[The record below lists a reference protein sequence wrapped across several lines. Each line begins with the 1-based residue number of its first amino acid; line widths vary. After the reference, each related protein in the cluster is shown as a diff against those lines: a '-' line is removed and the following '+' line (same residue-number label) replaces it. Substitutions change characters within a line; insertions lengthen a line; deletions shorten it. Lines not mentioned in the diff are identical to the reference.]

1 MKSRLFVLLCV
12 SLFLALGVTAA
23 CSSGDGDSAE
33 QSLPTATEPAP
44 EAPAETAETTE
55 PPPPSPTPPRAS
67 SLSVGDTGL
76 AGLGNMLTVHAYE
89 TGVTDEFFEPDPG
102 NEFVAIDVEGCTR
115 NDLEE
120 PASLNPFDFQ
130 LQMPPNTRLVAD
142 IGIKEP
148 VLNATTLF
156 AGDCVRGW
164 VTFQVP
170 QGITPQFIIFETF
183 DADFNPVQI
192 KWTVE

>member
-1 MKSRLFVLLCV
+1 MKSRLIVLLCV

-23 CSSGDGDSAE
+23 CSSGDGDSDE

-44 EAPAETAETTE
+44 D
-55 PPPPSPTPPRAS
+55 
-67 SLSVGDTGL
+67 LSVGDTGL
-76 AGLGNMLTVHAYE
+76 TVLGNMLTVHAYE
-89 TGVTDEFFEPDPG
+89 TGVADEFFEPDPG
-102 NEFVAIDVEGCTR
+102 NEFVAIDVEGCTS

-120 PASLNPFDFQ
+120 PASLNPRDFA
-130 LQMPPNTRLVAD
+130 LQIPDNTRLVAD
-142 IGIKEP
+142 TGFREP
-148 VLNATTLF
+148 ALNATTLF

-170 QGITPQFIIFETF
+170 QGITPQFIVFETLE
-183 DADFNPVQI
+183 ADFNPVQF